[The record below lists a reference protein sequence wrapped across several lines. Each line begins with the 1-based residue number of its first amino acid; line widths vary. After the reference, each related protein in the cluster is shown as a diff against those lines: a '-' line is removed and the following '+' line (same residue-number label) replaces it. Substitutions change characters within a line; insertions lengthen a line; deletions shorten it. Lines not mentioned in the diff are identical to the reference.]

1 LKQSVDEL
9 YDNATLSDLKNDN
22 RVLAHH
28 IVQSFSPD
36 DKLTPE
42 EVNEIGRKTA
52 LEFNGGDYQF
62 VVATHVDKGFLHNH
76 IIFNTTNEVTLKKF
90 RWQKNTARNLFQ
102 ISNKHAELY
111 GAKILEPKLRTSYT
125 DYSAWRRQNNISYEI
140 KQRLNLLLKPST
152 SIEAFQQKA
161 KALDLHIDFSGKF
174 AKSRLPVPF

>member
-1 LKQSVDEL
+1 MVVTKVFQIKQTKNLKRAIDYITRDDATLIKVEQHDKDDAFDYTLTADGEVHKKLISGHHLIDPGDRDAIYDDFILLKQSVDEL
-9 YDNATLSDLKNDN
+9 YDNDTLSDLKNDN

-52 LEFNGGDYQF
+52 LEFTDGDYQF

-90 RWQKNTARNLFQ
+90 RWQKGT
-102 ISNKHAELY
+102 K
-111 GAKILEPKLRTSYT
+111 K
-125 DYSAWRRQNNISYEI
+125 
-140 KQRLNLLLKPST
+140 
-152 SIEAFQQKA
+152 
-161 KALDLHIDFSGKF
+161 KF
-174 AKSRLPVPF
+174 GTYFR